1 MRSTSIKLQF
11 SKMDSDDVAEAVA
24 DALDRHVVVHVSPDA
39 QLENPLAYWEDVIM
53 KIGSFK
59 AVGEDS
65 ATGARLEAK
74 SIWMD
79 VRYDPRFHTSFR
91 HFNSAQPLHTDGAY
105 EEEYPATAF
114 FYCAK
119 QAPSGGATLFLDA
132 EDLVQTLQAEMPA
145 LYEELIATDVHFS
158 KLGGVGK
165 TCRIVDFDELGPRV
179 NWNYYRVAPEQ
190 PESVRDL
197 AERFHEV
204 LASRF
209 VERNDV
215 LPLRLAQN
223 DSVFFQD
230 TRVLHGRH
238 AYQAEEAGDRLI
250 WKCYFALSRS
260 TAGSHAT
267 A

>member
-1 MRSTSIKLQF
+1 MRFTSLNPRF
-11 SKMDSDDVAEAVA
+11 SETEPDDVARAVSEA
-24 DALDRHVVVHVSPDA
+24 LERHVVVHVSPDA
-39 QLENPLAYWEDVIM
+39 PLEDPLPYWENVIE

-65 ATGARLEAK
+65 ATGARLEEK

-79 VRYDPRFHTSFR
+79 VRYDPRYHTSFR

-132 EDLVQTLQAEMPA
+132 EDLVKALKSEMPA
-145 LYEELIATDVHFS
+145 LYEELISTDVHFS
-158 KLGGVGK
+158 KLGGAGK
-165 TCRIVDFDELGPRV
+165 TCRIVDFDEYGPRV
-179 NWNYYRVAPEQ
+179 NWNYYRVSQEQ
-190 PESVRDL
+190 PDAVRDL
-197 AERFHEV
+197 AERFHQV

-209 VERNDV
+209 VEQNDV

-250 WKCYFALSRS
+250 WKCYFALSGV
-260 TAGSHAT
+260 TTDSHA
-267 A
+267 AA